1 MDGDAIM
8 YILLCI
14 LLILS
19 GFFSA
24 SETAFLSVNKI
35 RLKNNADDGNKKA
48 ALALKIADDY
58 DNTISTILIGNNIVN
73 IASASV
79 ATIIF
84 TKALGESYGA
94 AVSTVVMT
102 ILVLIFGEVL
112 PKSLAKSNADRLCL
126 FISPILYACII
137 IFKPV
142 AFLLV
147 KLTELAKKI
156 THGKSEP
163 SVTEEELRY
172 IIDSIEEEGVLEQEE
187 SELVKSAL
195 EFDDITVKEILTP
208 RVDIVAI
215 DSKASIDD
223 VIQVIKENGYS
234 RMPVY
239 EGNIDHIVGIVRSRD
254 ILLSKLEGR
263 EDTRITYMLKEC
275 LFIHKNMKISQL
287 LSAFQEKNMHVAV
300 VSDDYGGTM
309 GIVTMEDVLEELVG
323 DIWDE
328 YDEVV
333 HEFVKLSDDEFEVS
347 GTMDI
352 YEMLENFGI
361 TEKDFECDYSTVGG
375 WVLETLEK
383 IPAENDSF
391 TFRNLGVTV
400 TEVLE
405 QRVVKIKVK
414 VLAEDSE
421 ESM

>member
-1 MDGDAIM
+1 MDGDAAM

-35 RLKNNADDGNKKA
+35 RLKNNADAGNKRA
-48 ALALKIADDY
+48 ALALKIANNY

-112 PKSLAKSNADRLCL
+112 PKSLAKSNADKLCL
-126 FISPILYACII
+126 WISPILYSCIV
-137 IFKPV
+137 IFKPI
-142 AFLLV
+142 AFVLV
-147 KLTELAKKI
+147 KLTELAKKL
-156 THGKSEP
+156 THGDEEP

-215 DSKASIDD
+215 DSKSSVDD
-223 VIQVIKENGYS
+223 VIAVIKENGYS

-239 EGNIDHIVGIVRSRD
+239 DGNIDHIIGIVRSRD
-254 ILLSKLEGR
+254 ILMSKLEGR
-263 EDTRITYMLKEC
+263 DNKNLKSMLKDC

-287 LSAFQEKNMHVAV
+287 LSAFQEKNMHVAI

-309 GIVTMEDVLEELVG
+309 GLVTMEDVLEELVG

-328 YDEVV
+328 YDEVI
-333 HEFVKLSDDEFEVS
+333 HEFVKISDNEYEAC

-361 TEKDFECDYSTVGG
+361 SEKDFDCDYSTVGG
-375 WVLETLEK
+375 WVINVMEK
-383 IPAENDSF
+383 IPKEGDTF
-391 TFRNLGVTV
+391 TFRNLFVTV
-400 TEVLE
+400 TEVSE

-414 VLAEDSE
+414 VIE
-421 ESM
+421 EQNE